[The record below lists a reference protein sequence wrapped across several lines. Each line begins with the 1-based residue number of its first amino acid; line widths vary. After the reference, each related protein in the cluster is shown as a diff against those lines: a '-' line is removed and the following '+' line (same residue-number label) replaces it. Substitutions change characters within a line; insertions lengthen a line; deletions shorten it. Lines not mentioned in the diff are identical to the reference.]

1 MKTSKKYHIRLLSLF
16 LALCFLTTVPLPAF
30 AEEETPAEEIAI
42 IEAEEVTITE
52 AEEVT
57 ITKTEEITTEEPA
70 APPENSPLEPSDSPD
85 GETPPEEAAAPPSEE
100 VSEEAVMPPEEALP
114 APEDITAFSILNRT
128 LSESDEAP
136 LMVLSSPPPS
146 ISIADALT
154 LPHDWEEPFVLR
166 GTAVLLTGSRL
177 VLQDDSGGV
186 CLSFSEMPDVS
197 LGDDLEVTCER
208 SSAGFSAYDTVQLG
222 SSALPTPLECTLADA
237 PENRLIQIGG
247 AMLGEGCITQD
258 SVCLPLSAALPE
270 SIAVGDCVNA
280 MGVLLDGKLYAHGLS
295 KAKART
301 ETMNTWYPVQVEALL
316 PTDTAIFTVTNAEG
330 TIFVPAWNEQS
341 HTFSPVEVQRNT
353 EGNLEC
359 PASMLT
365 WNVTQSSQGMTLSSS
380 QGYLSSQN
388 SSIGLTLS
396 SDADYWTISEGYLYH
411 LTSVRYL
418 AYLYSDWRMVIDH
431 QGLASGQSLQFWR
444 STPVSDIPPSQ
455 PDTPV
460 SRPYFGQLHAH
471 STLSSGLDT
480 PEQLYATAV
489 QEGMDFFAV
498 TDHSNS
504 FDNSRSGN
512 INQDGAAISSDW
524 AAGKA
529 AAADAATETFLP
541 LFGYEL
547 SWPPT
552 RDLGH
557 IATFCTP
564 GWLSYEQEEASTLE
578 RYYEALVS
586 CPGSVSQFNHPGEYY
601 GDFEDFSHYDQ
612 RYDDAIFLLEVS
624 AERSFSAYDRYT
636 RALDRGWHVAPSSS
650 QSSRGR
656 TAIWADALTE
666 KAIFDAIRQYR
677 VYATGDPDLSISFTV
692 DGQSMGSILTQAE
705 TLEATLSDPT
715 DSVIGLVEVIVDG
728 GRVFFSQTVQ
738 TAQAALTI
746 PLSGNHSYYYLRVTQ
761 PDGDIAVT
769 APVWIEDYAD
779 VGIRSFTSEGSASPG
794 QEISL
799 DVTLYNQEPNA
810 YLVESITLYQ
820 GDTQLD
826 QIENP
831 GTVSRGGT
839 LRQSFS
845 YTCGDAGTVALR
857 AVVTGSIAGN
867 TRSDEKSMLLRCTP
881 NLPDTLMPLS
891 DIRQGRIGQT
901 YRAKG
906 FVTAGTSN
914 PSNSFPNTIYL
925 QDDTGGIAVTEFSVS
940 GVQVGCPLEITGV
953 LRNSSGN
960 LILEML
966 EFTVPQEDYYRFV
979 PRTLSCETALN
990 YAVHGGELLQ
1000 VQGKV
1005 ISRILTDDG
1014 KGVSQFVIEDIVG
1027 GRATILIEPYIRS
1040 GSTGKNTLASQVQVG
1055 RTVRAMGLGHLDE
1068 SGQSVL
1074 RVRNC
1079 EEVVYVPPLP
1089 DRTNPKTGDIL
1100 QWLGMVCPPAAFFY

>member
-70 APPENSPLEPSDSPD
+70 APPEDSPLEPSDSPD

-208 SSAGFSAYDTVQLG
+208 SSAGFSAYDTIQLG

-270 SIAVGDCVNA
+270 GIAVGDCVNA

-341 HTFSPVEVQRNT
+341 RTFSPVEVQRNT

-365 WNVTQSSQGMTLSSS
+365 WNVTQSSQGMTLFSS
-380 QGYLSSQN
+380 QGYLFCQGTRN
-388 SSIGLTLS
+388 GLTLS
-396 SDADYWTISEGYLYH
+396 TNADFWEISEGYFYH
-411 LTSVRYL
+411 PTCAQYL
-418 AYLYSDWRMVIDH
+418 VYFHGYWRMVIDH
-431 QGLASGQSLQFWR
+431 QGLGQSLQFWR

-524 AAGKA
+524 AEGKA

-578 RYYEALVS
+578 GYYEALVS

-867 TRSDEKSMLLRCTP
+867 TRSDEKTMLLRCTP
-881 NLPDTLMPLS
+881 DLPDTLMPLS

>member
-30 AEEETPAEEIAI
+30 AEEETPAEEITI
-42 IEAEEVTITE
+42 IE

-70 APPENSPLEPSDSPD
+70 APPEDSPLEPSDSPD

-100 VSEEAVMPPEEALP
+100 VSEEAAMPPEEALP

-136 LMVLSSPPPS
+136 LMVLSAPPPS

-154 LPHDWEEPFVLR
+154 LPNDWEEPFVLR

-186 CLSFSEMPDVS
+186 CLSFSETPDVS

-208 SSAGFSAYDTVQLG
+208 SSAGFSAYDTIQLG

-270 SIAVGDCVNA
+270 GIAVGDCVNA

-341 HTFSPVEVQRNT
+341 RTFSPVEVQRNT

-380 QGYLSSQN
+380 QGYLFCQGTRN
-388 SSIGLTLS
+388 GLTLS
-396 SDADYWTISEGYLYH
+396 TNADFWEISEGYFYH
-411 LTSVRYL
+411 PTCAQYL
-418 AYLYSDWRMVIDH
+418 VYFHGYWRMVIDH
-431 QGLASGQSLQFWR
+431 QGLGQSLQFWR

-586 CPGSVSQFNHPGEYY
+586 CHGSVSQFNHPGEYY

-794 QEISL
+794 QEVSL

>member
-70 APPENSPLEPSDSPD
+70 APPEDSPLEPSDSPD

-270 SIAVGDCVNA
+270 GIAVGDCVNA

-341 HTFSPVEVQRNT
+341 RTFSPVEVQRNT

-380 QGYLSSQN
+380 QGYLFCQGTRN
-388 SSIGLTLS
+388 GLTLS
-396 SDADYWTISEGYLYH
+396 TNADFWEISEGYFYH
-411 LTSVRYL
+411 PTCAQYL
-418 AYLYSDWRMVIDH
+418 VYFHGYWRMVIDH
-431 QGLASGQSLQFWR
+431 QGLGQSLQFWR

-529 AAADAATETFLP
+529 AAAAAATETFLP

-666 KAIFDAIRQYR
+666 NAIFGAIRQYR

-826 QIENP
+826 QIKNP

-867 TRSDEKSMLLRCTP
+867 TRSDEKTMLLRCTP
-881 NLPDTLMPLS
+881 DLPDTLMPLS

>member
-30 AEEETPAEEIAI
+30 AEEETPAEEITI
-42 IEAEEVTITE
+42 IE

-70 APPENSPLEPSDSPD
+70 APPEDSPLEPSDSPD

-100 VSEEAVMPPEEALP
+100 VSEEAAMPPEEALP

-136 LMVLSSPPPS
+136 LMVLSAPPPS

-154 LPHDWEEPFVLR
+154 LPNDWEEPFVLR

-186 CLSFSEMPDVS
+186 CLSFSETPDVS

-208 SSAGFSAYDTVQLG
+208 SSAGFSAYDTIQLG

-270 SIAVGDCVNA
+270 GIAVGDCVNA

-341 HTFSPVEVQRNT
+341 RTFSPVEVQRNT

-380 QGYLSSQN
+380 QGYLFCQGTRN
-388 SSIGLTLS
+388 GLTLS
-396 SDADYWTISEGYLYH
+396 TNADFWEISEGYFYH
-411 LTSVRYL
+411 PTCAQYL
-418 AYLYSDWRMVIDH
+418 VYFHGYWRMVIDH
-431 QGLASGQSLQFWR
+431 QGLGQSLQFWR

-524 AAGKA
+524 ATGKA
-529 AAADAATETFLP
+529 AADAAATETFLP

-586 CPGSVSQFNHPGEYY
+586 CHGSVSQFNHPGEYY

-794 QEISL
+794 QEVSL

>member
-70 APPENSPLEPSDSPD
+70 APPEDSPLEPSDSPD

-136 LMVLSSPPPS
+136 LMVLSAPPPS

-208 SSAGFSAYDTVQLG
+208 SSAGFSAYDTIQLG
-222 SSALPTPLECTLADA
+222 SSVLPTPLECTLADA

-270 SIAVGDCVNA
+270 GIAVGDCVNA

-341 HTFSPVEVQRNT
+341 RTFSPVEVQRNT

-380 QGYLSSQN
+380 QGYLFCQGTRN
-388 SSIGLTLS
+388 GLTLS
-396 SDADYWTISEGYLYH
+396 TNADFWEISEGYFYH
-411 LTSVRYL
+411 PTCAQYL
-418 AYLYSDWRMVIDH
+418 VYFHGYWRMVIDH
-431 QGLASGQSLQFWR
+431 QGLGQSLQFWR

-529 AAADAATETFLP
+529 AAAAAATETFLP

-839 LRQSFS
+839 LHQSFS

-867 TRSDEKSMLLRCTP
+867 TRSDEKTMLLRCTP
-881 NLPDTLMPLS
+881 DLPDTLMPLS

>member
-42 IEAEEVTITE
+42 IEAEEVTIT
-52 AEEVT
+52 
-57 ITKTEEITTEEPA
+57 KTEEITTEEPA
-70 APPENSPLEPSDSPD
+70 APPEDSPLEPSDSPD

-154 LPHDWEEPFVLR
+154 LPNDWEELFVLR

-270 SIAVGDCVNA
+270 GIAVGDCVNA

-341 HTFSPVEVQRNT
+341 RTFSPVEVQRNT

-380 QGYLSSQN
+380 QGYLSSRN

-411 LTSVRYL
+411 LTYVRYL

-431 QGLASGQSLQFWR
+431 QGLGQSLQFWR

-529 AAADAATETFLP
+529 AAAAAATETFLP

-867 TRSDEKSMLLRCTP
+867 TRSDEKTMLLRCTP
-881 NLPDTLMPLS
+881 DLPDTLMPLS

>member
-70 APPENSPLEPSDSPD
+70 APPEDSPLEPSDSPD

-177 VLQDDSGGV
+177 VLQDGSGGV

-208 SSAGFSAYDTVQLG
+208 SSACFSAYDTIPVG

-270 SIAVGDCVNA
+270 GIAVGDCVNA

-341 HTFSPVEVQRNT
+341 RTFSPVEVQRNT

-380 QGYLSSQN
+380 QGYLSSRK

-411 LTSVRYL
+411 LTYVRYL

-444 STPVSDIPPSQ
+444 STPVTEIPPSQ

-524 AAGKA
+524 ATGKA
-529 AAADAATETFLP
+529 AAAAAATETFLP

-810 YLVESITLYQ
+810 YLV
-820 GDTQLD
+820 
-826 QIENP
+826 
-831 GTVSRGGT
+831 
-839 LRQSFS
+839 
-845 YTCGDAGTVALR
+845 
-857 AVVTGSIAGN
+857 
-867 TRSDEKSMLLRCTP
+867 
-881 NLPDTLMPLS
+881 
-891 DIRQGRIGQT
+891 
-901 YRAKG
+901 
-906 FVTAGTSN
+906 
-914 PSNSFPNTIYL
+914 
-925 QDDTGGIAVTEFSVS
+925 
-940 GVQVGCPLEITGV
+940 
-953 LRNSSGN
+953 
-960 LILEML
+960 
-966 EFTVPQEDYYRFV
+966 
-979 PRTLSCETALN
+979 
-990 YAVHGGELLQ
+990 
-1000 VQGKV
+1000 
-1005 ISRILTDDG
+1005 
-1014 KGVSQFVIEDIVG
+1014 
-1027 GRATILIEPYIRS
+1027 
-1040 GSTGKNTLASQVQVG
+1040 
-1055 RTVRAMGLGHLDE
+1055 
-1068 SGQSVL
+1068 
-1074 RVRNC
+1074 
-1079 EEVVYVPPLP
+1079 
-1089 DRTNPKTGDIL
+1089 
-1100 QWLGMVCPPAAFFY
+1100 

>member
-30 AEEETPAEEIAI
+30 AEEETPAEEITI
-42 IEAEEVTITE
+42 IE

-70 APPENSPLEPSDSPD
+70 APPEDSPLEPSDSPD

-136 LMVLSSPPPS
+136 LMVLSAPPPS

-197 LGDDLEVTCER
+197 LGDDLEMTCER
-208 SSAGFSAYDTVQLG
+208 SSAGFSAYDTIQLG

-270 SIAVGDCVNA
+270 GIAVGDCVNA

-341 HTFSPVEVQRNT
+341 RTFSPVEVQRNT

-380 QGYLSSQN
+380 QGYLFCQGTRN
-388 SSIGLTLS
+388 GLTLS
-396 SDADYWTISEGYLYH
+396 TNADFWEISEGCFYHPTCAQYLVYFH
-411 LTSVRYL
+411 GY
-418 AYLYSDWRMVIDH
+418 WRMVIDH
-431 QGLASGQSLQFWR
+431 QGLGQSLQFWR

-529 AAADAATETFLP
+529 ATAAAATETFLP

-677 VYATGDPDLSISFTV
+677 VYATGDPDLSVSFTV

-738 TAQAALTI
+738 TAQASLTI

-867 TRSDEKSMLLRCTP
+867 TRSDEKAMLLRCTP
-881 NLPDTLMPLS
+881 DLPDTLMPLS